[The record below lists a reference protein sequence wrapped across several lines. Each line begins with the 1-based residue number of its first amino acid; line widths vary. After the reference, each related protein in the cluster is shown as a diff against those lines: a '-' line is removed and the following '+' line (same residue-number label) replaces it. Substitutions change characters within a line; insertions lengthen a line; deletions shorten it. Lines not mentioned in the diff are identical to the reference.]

1 MNQFRLETMALHA
14 GYEPKNGEPRVLP
27 IVQSTTYKYDN
38 AQQVADWF
46 DLKAGGHIYSRLSNP
61 TVCALEAKIA
71 ALEGGAAAVCTS
83 SGQSASMLSVL
94 NIASAGDHL
103 ICASV
108 VYGGTYNLFSYT
120 MKKMG
125 ISVTFVDVN
134 APLSELKKAV
144 RKETKCV
151 FAETL
156 SNPKAVVLDIEKFA
170 RLAHE
175 ADVPLIVDNTFAT
188 PALCRPLEWGADIVT
203 HSCSKYLD
211 GHAVALGGIVVDGG
225 KFDWKNGKFPEL
237 CEPDPSYHGTVFTEW
252 FGASAYAVKLR
263 AQLIRDI
270 GNYLSPMNAFL
281 INLGTETLPLRMERH
296 SENALKLAQWLS
308 ENDSVEWVRYPGLPG
323 SEDYEPAKKYL
334 PKGCSGVFTAGIKGG
349 RDGVERFMNALKVA
363 SIAVHV
369 ADIRTLVLHPASMT
383 HRQLTDEQQR
393 EAGITPEMIRIS
405 VGLENIDDII
415 ADFEQALK
423 AV

>member
-71 ALEGGAAAVCTS
+71 ALEGGVAAVCTS

-120 MKKMG
+120 MQKMG

>member
-83 SGQSASMLSVL
+83 SGQSASMLAVL

-188 PALCRPLEWGADIVT
+188 PALCRPLEWGADVVT

>member
-1 MNQFRLETMALHA
+1 MNQFRLETAALHA

-38 AQQVADWF
+38 ARQVADWF

-61 TVCALEAKIA
+61 TVDALEAKIA
-71 ALEGGAAAVCTS
+71 ALEGGVAAVCTS

-103 ICASV
+103 ICASA
-108 VYGGTYNLFSYT
+108 VYGGTYNLFSCT

-125 ISVTFVDVN
+125 ISVTFVDVG

-156 SNPKAVVLDIEKFA
+156 SNPKAVVLDIGKFA
-170 RLAHE
+170 RFAHE
-175 ADVPLIVDNTFAT
+175 AGVPLIVDNTFAT

-308 ENDSVEWVRYPGLPG
+308 ENDGVGWVRYPGLPDC
-323 SEDYEPAKKYL
+323 EDYETAKKYL

-405 VGLENIDDII
+405 VGLEHIDDII

>member
-61 TVCALEAKIA
+61 TVCALESKIA

-83 SGQSASMLSVL
+83 SGQSASMLAVL

>member
-188 PALCRPLEWGADIVT
+188 PALCRPLEWGADVVT

-308 ENDSVEWVRYPGLPG
+308 ENDSVEWVRYPGLPS
-323 SEDYEPAKKYL
+323 SEDYELAKKYL
-334 PKGCSGVFTAGIKGG
+334 PKGSSGVFTAGIKGG

>member
-71 ALEGGAAAVCTS
+71 ALEGGVAAVCTS

>member
-188 PALCRPLEWGADIVT
+188 PALCRPLEWGADVVT

-308 ENDSVEWVRYPGLPG
+308 ENDSVEWARYPGLPG
-323 SEDYEPAKKYL
+323 SEDYELAKKYL

>member
-14 GYEPKNGEPRVLP
+14 GYEPQNGEPRVLP

-188 PALCRPLEWGADIVT
+188 PALCRPLEWGADVVT

-263 AQLIRDI
+263 AQL
-270 GNYLSPMNAFL
+270 
-281 INLGTETLPLRMERH
+281 
-296 SENALKLAQWLS
+296 KLAQWLS
-308 ENDSVEWVRYPGLPG
+308 ENDSVEWVRYPGLSG
-323 SEDYEPAKKYL
+323 SEDYELAKKYL

>member
-61 TVCALEAKIA
+61 TVCALESKIA
-71 ALEGGAAAVCTS
+71 ALEGGVAAVCTS

-156 SNPKAVVLDIEKFA
+156 SNPKVVVLDIEKFA

-323 SEDYEPAKKYL
+323 SEDYELAKKYL

>member
-61 TVCALEAKIA
+61 TVCALESKIA
-71 ALEGGAAAVCTS
+71 ALEGGVAAVCTS

-323 SEDYEPAKKYL
+323 SEDYELAKKYL

>member
-188 PALCRPLEWGADIVT
+188 PALCRPLEWGADVVT

-323 SEDYEPAKKYL
+323 SEDYELVKKYL

-383 HRQLTDEQQR
+383 HRQLTDEQQQ

>member
-71 ALEGGAAAVCTS
+71 ALEGGVAAVCTS

-281 INLGTETLPLRMERH
+281 INLGTETLSLRMERH

>member
-188 PALCRPLEWGADIVT
+188 PALCRPLEWGADVVT

-323 SEDYEPAKKYL
+323 SEDYELAKKYL

-383 HRQLTDEQQR
+383 HRQLTDEQQQ

>member
-71 ALEGGAAAVCTS
+71 ALEGGVAAVCTS

-188 PALCRPLEWGADIVT
+188 PALCRPLEWGADVVT

-211 GHAVALGGIVVDGG
+211 GHAVALGGIV
-225 KFDWKNGKFPEL
+225 FPEL

-323 SEDYEPAKKYL
+323 SEDYELAKKYL

>member
-188 PALCRPLEWGADIVT
+188 PALCRPLEWGADVVT

-270 GNYLSPMNAFL
+270 GNYLSPMSAFL

-323 SEDYEPAKKYL
+323 SEDYELAKKYL

-383 HRQLTDEQQR
+383 HRQLS
-393 EAGITPEMIRIS
+393 EAE
-405 VGLENIDDII
+405 LI
-415 ADFEQALK
+415 AAGVSPAANGSASALP
-423 AV
+423 APF

>member
-188 PALCRPLEWGADIVT
+188 PALCRPLEWGADVVT

-323 SEDYEPAKKYL
+323 SEDYELAKKYL

-405 VGLENIDDII
+405 VGLEHIDDII

>member
-71 ALEGGAAAVCTS
+71 ALEGGVAAVCTS

-94 NIASAGDHL
+94 NIASTGDHL

-323 SEDYEPAKKYL
+323 SEDYELAKKYL

>member
-1 MNQFRLETMALHA
+1 MALHA

-188 PALCRPLEWGADIVT
+188 PALCRPLEWGADVVT

-323 SEDYEPAKKYL
+323 SEDYELAKKYL

-383 HRQLTDEQQR
+383 HRQLTDEQQQ

>member
-188 PALCRPLEWGADIVT
+188 PALCRPLEWGADVVT

-270 GNYLSPMNAFL
+270 GNYLSPMSAFL

>member
-61 TVCALEAKIA
+61 TVCALESKIA
-71 ALEGGAAAVCTS
+71 ALEGGVAAVCTS

-188 PALCRPLEWGADIVT
+188 PALCRPLEWGADVVT

-323 SEDYEPAKKYL
+323 SEDYELAKKYL

-383 HRQLTDEQQR
+383 HRQLTDEQQQ

>member
-46 DLKAGGHIYSRLSNP
+46 DLKADGHIYSRLSNP

-188 PALCRPLEWGADIVT
+188 PALCRPLEWGADVVT

-323 SEDYEPAKKYL
+323 SEDYELAKKYL

>member
-71 ALEGGAAAVCTS
+71 ALEGGVAAVCTS

-393 EAGITPEMIRIS
+393 KAGITPEMIRIS

>member
-14 GYEPKNGEPRVLP
+14 GYEPQNGEPRVLP

-188 PALCRPLEWGADIVT
+188 PALCRPLEWGADVVT

>member
-323 SEDYEPAKKYL
+323 SEDYELAKKYL

>member
-83 SGQSASMLSVL
+83 SGQSASMLAVL

-383 HRQLTDEQQR
+383 HRQLTDEQQQ

>member
-188 PALCRPLEWGADIVT
+188 PALCRPLEWGADVVT

-323 SEDYEPAKKYL
+323 SEDYELAKKYL

-383 HRQLTDEQQR
+383 HRQLTDEQQQ

-405 VGLENIDDII
+405 VGLENTDDII
-415 ADFEQALK
+415 ADFGQALK

>member
-61 TVCALEAKIA
+61 TVCALESKIA
-71 ALEGGAAAVCTS
+71 ALEGGVAAVCTS

-188 PALCRPLEWGADIVT
+188 PALCRPLEWGADVVT

-323 SEDYEPAKKYL
+323 SEDYELAKKYL

>member
-71 ALEGGAAAVCTS
+71 ALEGGVAAVCTS

-175 ADVPLIVDNTFAT
+175 AGVPLIVDNTFAT
-188 PALCRPLEWGADIVT
+188 PALCRPLEWGADVVT

-323 SEDYEPAKKYL
+323 SEDYELAKKYL

>member
-188 PALCRPLEWGADIVT
+188 PALCRPLEWGADVVT

-323 SEDYEPAKKYL
+323 SEDYELAKKYL

>member
-71 ALEGGAAAVCTS
+71 ALEDGAAAVCTS

-323 SEDYEPAKKYL
+323 SEDYELAKKYL

>member
-71 ALEGGAAAVCTS
+71 ALEGGVAAVCTS

-188 PALCRPLEWGADIVT
+188 PALCRPLEWGADVVT

-323 SEDYEPAKKYL
+323 SEDYELAKKYL

-383 HRQLTDEQQR
+383 HRQLTDEQQQ

>member
-71 ALEGGAAAVCTS
+71 ALEGGVAAVCTS

-323 SEDYEPAKKYL
+323 SEDYELAKKYL

>member
-188 PALCRPLEWGADIVT
+188 PALCRPLEWGADVVT

-281 INLGTETLPLRMERH
+281 INLGTETRMR
-296 SENALKLAQWLS
+296 
-308 ENDSVEWVRYPGLPG
+308 
-323 SEDYEPAKKYL
+323 
-334 PKGCSGVFTAGIKGG
+334 
-349 RDGVERFMNALKVA
+349 
-363 SIAVHV
+363 
-369 ADIRTLVLHPASMT
+369 
-383 HRQLTDEQQR
+383 
-393 EAGITPEMIRIS
+393 
-405 VGLENIDDII
+405 
-415 ADFEQALK
+415 
-423 AV
+423 

>member
-308 ENDSVEWVRYPGLPG
+308 ENDSVEWVRYPGLSG
-323 SEDYEPAKKYL
+323 SEDYELAKKYL

>member
-1 MNQFRLETMALHA
+1 MKDYKIETLAIHA

-61 TVCALEAKIA
+61 TVCALEDKIA
-71 ALEGGAAAVCTS
+71 AMEGGVAAVCTS
-83 SGQSASMLSVL
+83 SGQSANMLAVL
-94 NIASAGDHL
+94 NIASAGDHIVCTSAL
-103 ICASV
+103 
-108 VYGGTYNLFSYT
+108 YGGTFNLFNYT
-120 MKKMG
+120 LRKMG
-125 ISVTFVDVN
+125 LSVTFVDQR
-134 APLSELKKAV
+134 APLEELRKAV

-151 FAETL
+151 FGESL
-156 SNPKAVVLDIEKFA
+156 SNPQAVVLDIEKFA
-170 RLAHE
+170 ALAHE
-175 ADVPLIVDNTFAT
+175 AGVPLIVDNTFAT
-188 PALCRPLEWGADIVT
+188 PYLCRPLEWGADIVT
-203 HSCSKYLD
+203 HSCTKYLD
-211 GHAVALGGIVVDGG
+211 GHATSLGGVVVDGG

-237 CEPDPSYHGTVFTEW
+237 CEPDSSYHGTVYTEW
-252 FGASAYAVKLR
+252 FGAAAFAVKMR

-281 INLGTETLPLRMERH
+281 INLGTETLHLRMQRH

-308 ENDSVEWVRYPGLPG
+308 SQEAVSWVHYPGLEN
-323 SEDYEPAKKYL
+323 SEDHKLAEKYF
-334 PKGCSGVFTAGIKGG
+334 PNGCSGVFTAGVKGG
-349 RDGVERFMNALKVA
+349 RDGVERFMNALKLV

-369 ADIRTLVLHPASMT
+369 SDLRTMVLHPASMT
-383 HRQLTDEQQR
+383 HRQLTDEQQK
-393 EAGITPEMIRIS
+393 EAGVTSDLVRIS